1 MNRRGFFKS
10 LALLAGAASVSPQI
24 FIPKF
29 EPVRWKVINPQSYPF
44 RAKELYG
51 EWRWVSVR
59 ELARWHPEPMVK
71 ESAQAAIHSGTLHQ
85 HEFVYVTTLRP
96 PEEKEIILEVTKQT
110 SEDATVCVAPPW
122 ESDFMPELV
131 SKDPSYWRSLGLDQ

>member
-29 EPVRWKVINPQSYPF
+29 EPVRWKVIQPYDNKGWFISQFVYAVNPWHPAESEIIF
-44 RAKELYG
+44 H
-51 EWRWVSVR
+51 VR
-59 ELARWHPEPMVK
+59 EQTPED
-71 ESAQAAIHSGTLHQ
+71 T
-85 HEFVYVTTLRP
+85 
-96 PEEKEIILEVTKQT
+96 
-110 SEDATVCVAPPW
+110 TVCVLPSW